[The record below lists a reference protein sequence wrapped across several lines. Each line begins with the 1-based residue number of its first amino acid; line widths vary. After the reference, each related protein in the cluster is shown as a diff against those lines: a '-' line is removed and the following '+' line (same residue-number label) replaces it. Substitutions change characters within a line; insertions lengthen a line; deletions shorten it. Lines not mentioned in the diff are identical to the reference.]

1 MYVEHPVFES
11 PTNKDVK
18 VWRYMDFT
26 KFISLL
32 ENESL
37 YFARADKFD
46 DPFEGS
52 YSKQN
57 VQNRNIIYRNTPPEI
72 IENLSKEDIER
83 TFMNCWNLNDCE
95 SDAMWKLYSSS
106 NEGISIQST
115 FKRLTEC
122 FQKDTNYSTFIG
134 KVKYIDYDTDY
145 FSDENWLYPFV
156 HKRKYFESEREI
168 RAVIQEYYL
177 IGKNGIDV
185 PIDLEM
191 LIEKIYI
198 SPTSPDWFSDRVK
211 SIAKKY
217 GINKDVVKSSLSDDP
232 GF

>member
-1 MYVEHPVFES
+1 MYEKHYVFES
-11 PTNKDVK
+11 PKNKNVK

-26 KFISLL
+26 KFIYLL

-57 VQNRNIIYRNTPPEI
+57 VQNRNFIYRNTSAEI
-72 IENLSKEDIER
+72 IKNLSKQDIEC
-83 TFMNCWNLNDCE
+83 TFMNCWNLNDYE
-95 SDAMWKLYSSS
+95 SAAMWKLYSSS

-122 FQKDTNYSTFIG
+122 FQKDNNYSTFIG
-134 KVKYIDYDTDY
+134 KVKYIDYDTDC
-145 FSDENWLYPFV
+145 FSDVNWLYPFV
-156 HKRKYFESEREI
+156 HKRKQFESEQEI
-168 RAVIQEYYL
+168 RAVIQEYWL

-198 SPTSPDWFSDRVK
+198 SPTSPDWFSDLVK
-211 SIAKKY
+211 SITKKY
-217 GINKDVVKSSLSDDP
+217 GINKDIVKSSLSDDP
-232 GF
+232 VF